1 VETTPAT
8 GVARRRIIKRPR
20 LTRMLDESR
29 ARIILLVAPA
39 GYGKTTLAHE
49 WLDERQATWYRCGPA
64 SADVAALAVGLA
76 TATSEIVPGA
86 GDRMRQRLRA
96 TDRPE
101 EDAKILAEMLAE
113 DLTQWPENA
122 WLVIDDYH
130 FSMDSPA
137 AEGFVHKLL
146 EATPI
151 RIALAS
157 RRRPSWATARRRLYG
172 HLLEL
177 DRTTLAMKAEEALDL
192 LSDRKDASALIDQAA
207 GWPAVLGLAALTTAP
222 PTRSAEVP
230 IALYDYFAE
239 ELLNGVKP
247 SHRMP
252 VCQLAVIPSI
262 TTESAS
268 SLLGPQAQQPLQE
281 CIATGILQSVGVN
294 QFELHPLLRTFLQ
307 ERLRGFGADLLPATV
322 KQVGRH
328 LLEHQLWDDALS
340 LAKQFGGAP
349 FLEALIDSSW
359 ESLLAEGRLATLS
372 SLIDLATEIRVRSP
386 LLDLVESELAFRQA
400 AHRKAEILAIEASR
414 GLKDHHLLVRA
425 NVRAGQSA
433 HFEGRDQE
441 AIAHHRRAQSAART
455 NADKREAL
463 WGEFVC
469 SLELETKD
477 SSAVLGRL
485 EALGS
490 DDASDEI
497 RRANGSM
504 LLAMRAG
511 SGIDSEWLSAIHRLP
526 RVEDPLIR
534 SSFLH
539 VWSSLLAYTG
549 RYAEALDA
557 AEQQLHEAE
566 QNRLAFVRPHA
577 LIRRAFA
584 LRGLKRYREA
594 LKCLTEA
601 ERGRDSQGDH
611 LTLASASARVGILLA
626 LGDVPGAVATP
637 EPRLEGP
644 AAANAVA
651 ELVAVRALALACSE
665 RADEALDG
673 ARRSQSL
680 SAAAE
685 PQNLAKLASAVAAIV
700 DQSPAASQTLSE
712 AFAAVTRSG
721 NIDAFV
727 TAYRGYPQLLHV
739 LATTDKTR
747 AEVGSIL
754 SLADDRR
761 LGRGILPPQSKGS
774 SGRSDLLSPR
784 EREVLALV
792 SQGLRNRDIAQ
803 RLFISEV
810 TVKVHVRNIMKKLGA
825 RSRAHA
831 VSLGAE
837 LD

>member
-1 VETTPAT
+1 
-8 GVARRRIIKRPR
+8 
-20 LTRMLDESR
+20 
-29 ARIILLVAPA
+29 
-39 GYGKTTLAHE
+39 
-49 WLDERQATWYRCGPA
+49 
-64 SADVAALAVGLA
+64 
-76 TATSEIVPGA
+76 
-86 GDRMRQRLRA
+86 MRQRLRA

-101 EDAKILAEMLAE
+101 EDASILAEMLAE
-113 DLTQWPENA
+113 DLTLWPEDA

-130 FSMDSPA
+130 FAMDSPA

-151 RIALAS
+151 RIVLTS

-177 DRTTLAMKAEEALDL
+177 DRTMLAMRDEEARDL
-192 LSDRKDASALIDQAA
+192 LSERKDASALIDEAA

-239 ELLNGVKP
+239 ELLNGVEP
-247 SHRMP
+247 SHRLP

-262 TTESAS
+262 TAESAS
-268 SLLGPQAQQPLQE
+268 FLLGPQAQLALRE
-281 CIATGILQSVGVN
+281 CVATGILQSVGVN

-307 ERLRGFGADLLPATV
+307 ERLNGFGSDLLPATV
-322 KQVGRH
+322 RQVGRH
-328 LLEHQLWDDALS
+328 LLEHKLWNDALS
-340 LAKQFGGAP
+340 LAKQFGGAA

-359 ESLLAEGRLATLS
+359 ESLLGEGRLATLS
-372 SLIDLATEIRVRSP
+372 SLIDLATELRVRSP
-386 LLDLVESELAFRQA
+386 MLDLVESELAFRQA

-414 GLKDHHLLVRA
+414 GLQDHHLLVRA

-433 HFEGRDQE
+433 HLDGRDQE
-441 AIAHHRRAQSAART
+441 AITHHRRAQSAART
-455 NADKREAL
+455 RADRREAL

-469 SLELETKD
+469 SIELETKD

-490 DDASDEI
+490 DGASDEI
-497 RRANGSM
+497 RLANGHM

-511 SGIDSEWLSAIHRLP
+511 SGIDSEWLSAVHRLS
-526 RVEDPLIR
+526 RVDDPLHR

-549 RYAEALDA
+549 RYGEALDA
-557 AEQQLHEAE
+557 AEQQLHEAD

-594 LKCLTEA
+594 LKCLSEA
-601 ERGRDSQGDH
+601 ELGRDSHGDH
-611 LTLASASARVGILLA
+611 LTLAAASARVGVLLA
-626 LGDVPGAVATP
+626 LGDFPGAVATL
-637 EPRLEGP
+637 EPSQGP

-665 RADEALDG
+665 RADEALEE
-673 ARRSQSL
+673 ALRSQSL
-680 SAAAE
+680 SSAAE
-685 PQNLAKLASAVAAIV
+685 PQNLAKLANAVAAIV
-700 DQSPAASQTLSE
+700 DQSPAAPQTLSD

-727 TAYRGYPQLLHV
+727 TAYRGYPQLLQM
-739 LATTDKTR
+739 LATTDETR

-761 LGRGILPPQSKGS
+761 LGRGILPARQIKRSH
-774 SGRSDLLSPR
+774 GRSDLLSPR
-784 EREVLALV
+784 EKEVLALV

-831 VSLGAE
+831 VSLGTE